1 MPVPLPGQTPEQASK
16 HSENAPVSDL
26 HWRYPDLLGA
36 RVAMQWAAEA
46 ARKLA
51 EQTEM
56 ALVVGEPGRERG
68 LPDVGEAID
77 SQWVGNG

>member
-36 RVAMQWAAEA
+36 RVAMQRAAKA
-46 ARKLA
+46 ARRLA
-51 EQTEM
+51 EQTGTE
-56 ALVVGEPGRERG
+56 LVVGELMKDGRPGAG
-68 LPDVGEAID
+68 TAMDVCRVI
-77 SQWVGNG
+77 NG